1 MAGKEK
7 SGDGLSKLN
16 KNNASAPKESDNIV
30 GISSES
36 MAPTGEDGEQ
46 KIIDTKSPGKSEY
59 EEDGCQEDFDLMR
72 ESLVVKAVDRFL
84 EENADEIS
92 DGEENPRIFSQGY
105 EARKKKMLQT
115 AFDRNEI
122 ESITKPKR
130 RFRIPAAAAAAVIFL
145 AVAVGLGAVRAD
157 AMPEPIRILVMQVQS
172 LFSSASVDEE
182 ILYGENQATDF
193 PEEIKTVY
201 EPSVVLDGYEV
212 SERILQDKVSRIYY
226 VNTNKEEYGFQQRT
240 LDYMVGYDNENLKYE
255 YILLLNGISG
265 VTYVKN
271 NQTYLQWQQDG
282 YIFEFIGNQ
291 SLEDLKMLAASVEP
305 AED

>member
-1 MAGKEK
+1 MVEKEK
-7 SGDGLSKLN
+7 SSGGLSKLN

-36 MAPTGEDGEQ
+36 TAPANEDGVQE
-46 KIIDTKSPGKSEY
+46 IIDTKSP
-59 EEDGCQEDFDLMR
+59 EEDKCEGDFDLMR

-92 DGEENPRIFSQGY
+92 DGEETPRIFSQGY
-105 EARKKKMLQT
+105 EARKRKMLQT

-122 ESITKPKR
+122 ESMTKPKR

-145 AVAVGLGAVRAD
+145 AVAASLAAVRAD

-172 LFSSASVDEE
+172 LFSSASVDEQ

-212 SERILQDKVSRIYY
+212 SERILQNKLLQIYY
-226 VNTNKEEYGFQQRT
+226 VDANCQEYNFQQT
-240 LDYMVGYDNENLKYE
+240 TIDFWLGYNTENVFYE
-255 YILLLNGISG
+255 EKEINGYKG
-265 VTYVKN
+265 VIYTQN
-271 NQTYLQWQQDG
+271 GQRHLQWQQGG
-282 YIFEFIGNQ
+282 YIFELIGRQ
-291 SLEDLKMLAASVEP
+291 TLEELEMLAASVKP
-305 AED
+305 VED

>member
-46 KIIDTKSPGKSEY
+46 KIIDTKSPKKNEC
-59 EEDGCQEDFDLMR
+59 EEEGCQEDFDLMR
-72 ESLVVKAVDRFL
+72 ESLVIKAVDRLL
-84 EENADEIS
+84 EGNADEIS

-212 SERILQDKVSRIYY
+212 SERILQDKILRIYY
-226 VNTNKEEYGFQQRT
+226 IKENQQEYGFRQRT

-255 YILLLNGISG
+255 HILLHDGISG

-271 NQTYLQWQQDG
+271 DQTYLQWQQNG

-291 SLEDLKMLAASVEP
+291 SLEDLKMLAASVRP

>member
-1 MAGKEK
+1 MVEKEK
-7 SGDGLSKLN
+7 SSGGLSKLN

-36 MAPTGEDGEQ
+36 TAPADEDGVQE
-46 KIIDTKSPGKSEY
+46 IIDTKSP
-59 EEDGCQEDFDLMR
+59 EEDKCEEDFDLMR

-92 DGEENPRIFSQGY
+92 DGEETPRIFSQGY
-105 EARKKKMLQT
+105 EVRKKKMLQT

-122 ESITKPKR
+122 ESMTKPKR

-145 AVAVGLGAVRAD
+145 AVAASLAAVRAD

-172 LFSSASVDEE
+172 LFSSASVDEQ

-212 SERILQDKVSRIYY
+212 SERILHSKLVEIYY
-226 VNTNKEEYGFQQRT
+226 VDKDSRAYKFQQETIDFRS
-240 LDYMVGYDNENLKYE
+240 GYNTENVSCENIEVSQYQ
-255 YILLLNGISG
+255 G
-265 VTYVKN
+265 VVYFQN
-271 NQTYLQWQQDG
+271 SQTHIQWQQDG
-282 YIFEFIGNQ
+282 YVFEVVGEQ
-291 SLEDLKMLAASVEP
+291 DVELLKMLAVSVKP
-305 AED
+305 TED

>member
-1 MAGKEK
+1 MVERKK
-7 SGDGLSKLN
+7 SSGGLSKLN
-16 KNNASAPKESDNIV
+16 KNNASAPKKSDNIV

-36 MAPTGEDGEQ
+36 TVPADEDGVRE
-46 KIIDTKSPGKSEY
+46 IIDTDFP
-59 EEDGCQEDFDLMR
+59 EEDKCEDDFDLMR

-122 ESITKPKR
+122 ESMTKPKR

-145 AVAVGLGAVRAD
+145 AVAASLGAVRAD

-172 LFSSASVDEE
+172 LFSSASVDEQ

-212 SERILQDKVSRIYY
+212 SERMLYGKRLIIYY
-226 VNTNKEEYGFQQRT
+226 MDDNQKEYSFQQRT
-240 LDYMVGYDNENLKYE
+240 LDYWSGYDNEGLECNDIRLHDD
-255 YILLLNGISG
+255 LTGII
-265 VTYVKN
+265 YVKN
-271 NQTYLQWQQDG
+271 GQTYLLWQQSG
-282 YIFEFIGNQ
+282 YVFEIVGN
-291 SLEDLKMLAASVEP
+291 LKEEDMKKLAASVRP

>member
-1 MAGKEK
+1 MVEKEK
-7 SGDGLSKLN
+7 SSGGLSKLN

-36 MAPTGEDGEQ
+36 TAPADEDGVQE
-46 KIIDTKSPGKSEY
+46 IIDTKSP
-59 EEDGCQEDFDLMR
+59 EEDKCEEDFDLMR

-92 DGEENPRIFSQGY
+92 DGEETPRIFSQGY

-122 ESITKPKR
+122 ESMTKPKR

-145 AVAVGLGAVRAD
+145 AVAASLAAVRAD

-172 LFSSASVDEE
+172 LFSSASVDEQ

-212 SERILQDKVSRIYY
+212 SEQVSHSKMLQIYY
-226 VNTNKEEYGFQQRT
+226 SNKNQEEYSYKQMTIDFWS
-240 LDYMVGYDNENLKYE
+240 GYDNEVE
-255 YILLLNGISG
+255 SSDSIQINGCEGIIFI
-265 VTYVKN
+265 KN
-271 NQTYLQWQQDG
+271 GQYHIQWQRDG
-282 YIFEFIGNQ
+282 YIFE
-291 SLEDLKMLAASVEP
+291 LEGYQDTNMLSQLAASVKP

>member
-46 KIIDTKSPGKSEY
+46 KIIDTKSPKKNEC
-59 EEDGCQEDFDLMR
+59 EEEGCQEDFDLMR
-72 ESLVVKAVDRFL
+72 ESLVIKAVDRLL

-157 AMPEPIRILVMQVQS
+157 AMPGPIRS
-172 LFSSASVDEE
+172 L
-182 ILYGENQATDF
+182 
-193 PEEIKTVY
+193 
-201 EPSVVLDGYEV
+201 
-212 SERILQDKVSRIYY
+212 
-226 VNTNKEEYGFQQRT
+226 
-240 LDYMVGYDNENLKYE
+240 
-255 YILLLNGISG
+255 
-265 VTYVKN
+265 
-271 NQTYLQWQQDG
+271 
-282 YIFEFIGNQ
+282 
-291 SLEDLKMLAASVEP
+291 
-305 AED
+305 

>member
-46 KIIDTKSPGKSEY
+46 KIIDTKSPGKNEC
-59 EEDGCQEDFDLMR
+59 EEDGCREDFDLMW

-145 AVAVGLGAVRAD
+145 AVAVGFGAVRAD

-212 SERILQDKVSRIYY
+212 SERILQKKTLRIYY
-226 VNTNKEEYGFQQRT
+226 ITESRQEYSFRQRT
-240 LDYMVGYDNENLKYE
+240 LDYSDGYDGEEVVYE
-255 YILLLNGISG
+255 EIRVNNSFWGI
-265 VTYVKN
+265 TYVKN
-271 NQTYLQWQQDG
+271 EQRHFQWQQDG
-282 YIFEFIGNQ
+282 YIFEIIGSQ
-291 SLEDLKMLAASVEP
+291 TLENMKMLAASVRP

>member
-1 MAGKEK
+1 MVEKEK
-7 SGDGLSKLN
+7 SSGGLSKLN

-36 MAPTGEDGEQ
+36 TAPADEDGVQE
-46 KIIDTKSPGKSEY
+46 IIDTESP
-59 EEDGCQEDFDLMR
+59 EEDKCEEDFDLMR

-92 DGEENPRIFSQGY
+92 DGEETPRIFSQGY

-122 ESITKPKR
+122 ESMTKPKR

-145 AVAVGLGAVRAD
+145 AVAASLGAVRAD

-172 LFSSASVDEE
+172 LFSSASVDEQ

-201 EPSVVLDGYEV
+201 EPSVVLAGYEV
-212 SERILQDKVSRIYY
+212 SERILQDKILQVYY
-226 VNTNKEEYGFQQRT
+226 TNKG
-240 LDYMVGYDNENLKYE
+240 
-255 YILLLNGISG
+255 
-265 VTYVKN
+265 
-271 NQTYLQWQQDG
+271 
-282 YIFEFIGNQ
+282 
-291 SLEDLKMLAASVEP
+291 
-305 AED
+305 

>member
-1 MAGKEK
+1 MVERKK
-7 SGDGLSKLN
+7 SSGGLSKLN
-16 KNNASAPKESDNIV
+16 KNNASAPKKSDNIV

-36 MAPTGEDGEQ
+36 TAPADEDGVRE
-46 KIIDTKSPGKSEY
+46 IIDTKSP
-59 EEDGCQEDFDLMR
+59 EEDKCEDDFDLMR

-122 ESITKPKR
+122 ESMTKPKR

-145 AVAVGLGAVRAD
+145 AVAASLGAVRAD

-172 LFSSASVDEE
+172 LFSIASVDEQ

-212 SERILQDKVSRIYY
+212 SERILQKRLLQIYY
-226 VNTNKEEYGFQQRT
+226 IAPNQQQYSFQQRL
-240 LDYMVGYDNENLKYE
+240 LDYWNGYDNEELKRE
-255 YILLLNGISG
+255 DIQLHDGLMGII
-265 VTYVKN
+265 YVRN
-271 NQTYLQWQQDG
+271 NYTYLMWQQEG
-282 YIFEFIGNQ
+282 YVFEITGK
-291 SLEDLKMLAASVEP
+291 LTVKDLKKLAASVKPME
-305 AED
+305 E

>member
-1 MAGKEK
+1 MVEKEK
-7 SGDGLSKLN
+7 SSGGLSKLN

-36 MAPTGEDGEQ
+36 TAPADEDGVQE
-46 KIIDTKSPGKSEY
+46 IIDTESP
-59 EEDGCQEDFDLMR
+59 EEDKCEEDFDLMR

-92 DGEENPRIFSQGY
+92 DGEETPRIFSQGY

-122 ESITKPKR
+122 ESMTKPKR

-145 AVAVGLGAVRAD
+145 AVAASLGAVRAD

-172 LFSSASVDEE
+172 LFSSASVDEQ

-201 EPSVVLDGYEV
+201 EPSVVLAGYEV
-212 SERILQDKVSRIYY
+212 SESILQDKILQVYY
-226 VNTNKEEYGFQQRT
+226 TNKGKEEYSFRQRT
-240 LDYMVGYDNENLKYE
+240 QDYMATYDNENVEYE
-255 YILLLNGISG
+255 DIQLYNELSGI
-265 VTYVKN
+265 TYVKN
-271 NQTYLQWQQDG
+271 GQTYLQWQQDG

-291 SLEDLKMLAASVEP
+291 SLEDLKMLAASVKP

>member
-1 MAGKEK
+1 MVERKK
-7 SGDGLSKLN
+7 SSGGLSKLN
-16 KNNASAPKESDNIV
+16 KNNASAPKKSDNIV

-36 MAPTGEDGEQ
+36 TAPADEDGVRE
-46 KIIDTKSPGKSEY
+46 IIDTKSL
-59 EEDGCQEDFDLMR
+59 EEDKCEDDFDLMR

-84 EENADEIS
+84 EENADEIF

-122 ESITKPKR
+122 ESMTKPKR

-145 AVAVGLGAVRAD
+145 AVAASLGAVRAD

-172 LFSSASVDEE
+172 LFSSASVDEQ

-201 EPSVVLDGYEV
+201 EPSVMLAGYEV
-212 SERILQDKVSRIYY
+212 SERILQDKMLRVYY
-226 VNTNKEEYGFQQRT
+226 VNKSKEEYSFRQRT
-240 LDYMVGYDNENLKYE
+240 LDYMVGYDNENVKYE
-255 YILLLNGISG
+255 DTLLYNGISG
-265 VTYVKN
+265 ITYVKN
-271 NQTYLQWQQDG
+271 SQTYLQWQQDG

-291 SLEDLKMLAASVEP
+291 SLEDLKMLAASVKP